1 LTYQIGTEDLKD
13 PGSSL
18 GQVSLSELRD
28 VKFNSINLFACG
40 ADFIIGESNQMGEH
54 LPNKVLGNTLVTG
67 L

>member
-1 LTYQIGTEDLKD
+1 
-13 PGSSL
+13 
-18 GQVSLSELRD
+18 LSELRD

-54 LPNKVLGNTLVTG
+54 VPNKVLGNTLVTG